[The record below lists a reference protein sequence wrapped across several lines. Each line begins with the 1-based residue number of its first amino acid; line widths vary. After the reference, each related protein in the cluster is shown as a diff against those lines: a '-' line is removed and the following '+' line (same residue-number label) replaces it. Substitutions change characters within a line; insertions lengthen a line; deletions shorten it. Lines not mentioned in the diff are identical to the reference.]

1 MLALQLIALGLA
13 MACESPEVKKWE
25 PLIADGVRV
34 EEELESLRTEVRNFF
49 GMEPIAVCEK
59 PISIRSTVTR
69 INGEVSGLLDLSQEL
84 HRWQEYADGLA
95 ALGAG
100 PDLRIVSAG
109 HLAGIEWKVSE
120 RRFAFERGLRTL
132 EFLGC
137 TPNPGG

>member
-1 MLALQLIALGLA
+1 M
-13 MACESPEVKKWE
+13 KKWE

-49 GMEPIAVCEK
+49 GRERIAVCEK
-59 PISIRSTVTR
+59 PISIRPIVTCM
-69 INGEVSGLLDLSQEL
+69 NDEVSDFDLLDLSREL
-84 HRWQEYADGLA
+84 NRWQKYADGLA

-100 PDLRIVSAG
+100 PDLRITSAG
-109 HLAGIEWKVSE
+109 HLASIEWKVSV

-137 TPNPGG
+137 TPNPLG